1 MNFFK
6 KYPDA
11 KPRTEGGEEYEG
23 CMVLVARKNKDIE
36 VGDEYQPC
44 KKCGDY
50 TRWLEINYGAF
61 VCSEE
66 CLQEMDTDFR
76 DLLQGEIQRERSYAW
91 TATPRK

>member
-11 KPRTEGGEEYEG
+11 KPRIEGGEEYEG
-23 CMVLVARKNKDIE
+23 CMVLIPRKNKDIE

-44 KKCGDY
+44 SWCGDY
-50 TRWLEINYGAF
+50 TRWLEINYEAF

-66 CLQEMDTDFR
+66 CLAEKDAEFR
-76 DLLQGEIQRERSYAW
+76 DMLFGELN
-91 TATPRK
+91 T